1 MTLSRTFKL
10 DVPFY
15 EIINFNT
22 TFGGTM
28 NIQYNILTTTIIEIT
43 YAANGAIFI
52 AKARE
57 MQYPAP
63 PVANQ
68 NCDGRC
74 F

>member
-1 MTLSRTFKL
+1 MN
-10 DVPFY
+10 DVF
-15 EIINFNT
+15 
-22 TFGGTM
+22 

-68 NCDGRC
+68 NCDGPC

>member
-10 DVPFY
+10 EVSFY
-15 EIINFNT
+15 EITNFDTALNMT
-22 TFGGTM
+22 LSKLKL
-28 NIQYNILTTTIIEIT
+28 IEAKIEIT

-68 NCDGRC
+68 NFDGPC

>member
-1 MTLSRTFKL
+1 MN
-10 DVPFY
+10 DV
-15 EIINFNT
+15 
-22 TFGGTM
+22 
-28 NIQYNILTTTIIEIT
+28 QYNILTATIIEIT

-68 NCDGRC
+68 NSDGPC